1 MEQTMNKKNKNLK
14 VDQTRGLGAIESNGQ
29 EI

>member
-1 MEQTMNKKNKNLK
+1 MEQTMNKKTKNLK

>member
-1 MEQTMNKKNKNLK
+1 MEQTMNKRTKNLN
-14 VDQTRGLGAIESNGQ
+14 VDQARGLGAIESNGQ